1 VWEAVPS
8 VAAMDTSTG
17 IKVGVVGSFG
27 SAAQVVEMAVA
38 AEQHGWDG
46 FFTWD
51 GMSIMAVDTFDPWAI
66 LAAAAVRTEHLA
78 LGAMVFAL
86 PRRRPWEVARQALT
100 VDHLSGGR
108 LVLPVGVGVLDDGG
122 FSAVP
127 GQPQALRDRAE
138 QLDDALAFLDHA
150 WTGEPFAF
158 SGTRLETGEMQ
169 FLPRPVDRPAIGPRV
184 PVWPVG
190 VWDARR
196 PPRRSLDRALRHDG
210 VVVQLRGDRGTGV
223 PAPDDVAALVSW
235 LGARRAELG
244 LEDRPFDV
252 VLQGEL
258 PADRAAAADQLAAL
272 AGAGA
277 SWWVESRWDPG
288 TATPASLL
296 DAIRQG
302 PPRP

>member
-1 VWEAVPS
+1 MSAPGVD
-8 VAAMDTSTG
+8 AAG

-27 SAAQVVEMAVA
+27 SATEVVDMAVA
-38 AEQHGWDG
+38 AEEHGWDG
-46 FFTWD
+46 FFSWD
-51 GMSIMAVDTFDPWAI
+51 GMSIMEVDTFDPWAV
-66 LAAAAVRTEHLA
+66 LAAVAVRTERIA

-86 PRRRPWEVARQALT
+86 SRRKPWEVVRQALT
-100 VDHLSGGR
+100 VDHLSAGR

-127 GQPQALRDRAE
+127 DQPQALRDRAE
-138 QLDDALAFLDHA
+138 QLDDALDFLDRA

-169 FLPRPVDRPAIGPRV
+169 FLPRPIERPTVGHHV

-190 VWDARR
+190 VWDADH
-196 PPRRSLDRALRHDG
+196 PPLRSLDRTLRHDG
-210 VVVQLRGDRGTGV
+210 IVVQLKGERGFDV
-223 PAPDDVAALVSW
+223 PTPDDVSALVSW
-235 LGARRAELG
+235 LTTRRTELG
-244 LEDRPFDV
+244 LEARPFDV

-258 PADRAAAADQLAAL
+258 PTDRSAAQDQLAGLAD
-272 AGAGA
+272 AGAT
-277 SWWVESRWDPG
+277 WWVESRWNPE
-288 TATPASLL
+288 TATPQSLL